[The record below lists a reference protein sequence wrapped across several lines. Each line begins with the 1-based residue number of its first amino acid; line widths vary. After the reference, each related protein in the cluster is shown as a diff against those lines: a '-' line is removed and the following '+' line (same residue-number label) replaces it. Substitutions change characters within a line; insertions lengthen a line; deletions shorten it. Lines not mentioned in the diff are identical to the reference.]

1 MKFYGFDSIG
11 QLQEHA
17 ARTEWVINSDD
28 ETVTIEGVGTFNA
41 RENEFR
47 GEMTNEPRHIG
58 DYDCYPQW
66 APGYINYFDMEIWI
80 PINQV
85 CKVKLSRH
93 YKTWRETGEVLG

>member
-1 MKFYGFDSIG
+1 MKIYGFDSIG

-17 ARTEWVINSDD
+17 ARTEWVINSDNQ
-28 ETVTIEGVGTFNA
+28 TVTIEGIGTFDA

-47 GEMTNEPRHIG
+47 YDMTIEPRCVGNHDG
-58 DYDCYPQW
+58 YPQW

-93 YKTWRETGEVLG
+93 YETCRETGEVVG